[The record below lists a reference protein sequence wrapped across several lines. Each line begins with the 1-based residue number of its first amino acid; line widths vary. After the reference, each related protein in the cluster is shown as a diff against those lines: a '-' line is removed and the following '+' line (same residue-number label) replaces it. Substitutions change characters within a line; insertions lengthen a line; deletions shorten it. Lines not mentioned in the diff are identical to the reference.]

1 MQLLYKW
8 HYVVFKLALLS
19 LLVSA
24 NQCAEH
30 ALAAVCGG
38 LVWRT
43 SGHWHAHTSRSGND
57 TGNDADN
64 DAGIP
69 NSIPAF
75 AEDALRGSE
84 LFRCSKSES
93 IVYLRYAAEAP
104 VGRTSRQLVS
114 QSVLLVL
121 VLVVSVPIAL
131 FH

>member
-1 MQLLYKW
+1 MGTGMHTLVVRATIQATMQTTMQE
-8 HYVVFKLALLS
+8 F
-19 LLVSA
+19 
-24 NQCAEH
+24 
-30 ALAAVCGG
+30 
-38 LVWRT
+38 R
-43 SGHWHAHTSRSGND
+43 
-57 TGNDADN
+57 
-64 DAGIP
+64 
-69 NSIPAF
+69 IPAF